1 MKPFFEWE
9 FKVLP
14 LMINWF
20 ANAAIWTNDEYEEK
34 VNKMKLSVIH
44 DFIKE
49 FPMLYIEPVT
59 RKEIAEYTALEEEL
73 QGDELEE
80 IQQLKARALRR
91 LSVSGH
97 CIISC
102 MPHKDKDY

>member
-1 MKPFFEWE
+1 
-9 FKVLP
+9 
-14 LMINWF
+14 MINWF

-34 VNKMKLSVIH
+34 VNKMKLSVIY

-59 RKEIAEYTALEEEL
+59 RKEIAEYTEMEEEL

-91 LSVSGH
+91 L
-97 CIISC
+97 
-102 MPHKDKDY
+102 